1 MISDMLKLVE
11 TLMKIYDEVKGNVP
25 DNVQRLIEQQN
36 VVITTLINK
45 VNNLTL
51 ENNRLKKF
59 ERENYNNNEV
69 RL

>member
-1 MISDMLKLVE
+1 MISDLLKIVE

-51 ENNRLKKF
+51 ENNQLKRF

-69 RL
+69 KL

>member
-1 MISDMLKLVE
+1 MISDMLKIVE

-51 ENNRLKKF
+51 ENNQLKRF

-69 RL
+69 KL